1 MGKRFLHNRAAV
13 ITVAVVLLI
22 ALMGLLAPVLAPH
35 DPYATDILNKF
46 APYSLE
52 YPLGTDH
59 LGRCVLSRLIYGI
72 RPTLGLAL
80 LTMLGT
86 IALGAALG
94 IMAGYF
100 RGVVEEV
107 IMRVVDVMLSF
118 PSQIMVFAVVG
129 LLGINV
135 QNVIIA
141 NVFIKWAWY
150 ARMIRTGVMQYRE
163 RNFIQFSRCVGMP
176 ERFILFRHLLP
187 SITSDL
193 AVLAS
198 LDVGWAIINIST
210 LSFLGLGVQA
220 PTPEWGAMLNEAKE
234 VLTSNPTQMIAPGI
248 AIVALVC
255 CFNLM
260 GEALLEKSGEELRRL
275 RGGRVGIVLQ
285 NPMTCFDPLYRVGDQ
300 IAESFAAHNSW
311 SGEEIRRRSLELLE
325 KMRIRSP
332 EEVLEKYPHQLSGGM
347 LQRIMIGI
355 ATAMEPALLIAD
367 EPTTAIDA
375 ITQYEILNEFLRV
388 KQENQT
394 AMVFISHDL
403 NAISRVADRIVVLNQ
418 GRVVDEGDFQHIL
431 HHAQDLYTRL
441 LVEKRADVM
450 RRYRQVLV
458 GKERD
463 YA

>member
-13 ITVAVVLLI
+13 VTVAFVLLI
-22 ALMGLLAPVLAPH
+22 ALIGILAPLLAPH
-35 DPYATDILNKF
+35 DPYVTDILDKF

-86 IALGAALG
+86 IALGALLG
-94 IMAGYF
+94 VMAGYF
-100 RGVVEEV
+100 RGVVEEI

-150 ARMIRTGVMQYRE
+150 ARMIRTGVMQYRD
-163 RNFIQFSRCVGMP
+163 RNFVQFSRCVGMP

-220 PTPEWGAMLNEAKE
+220 PTPEWGAMLNEAKD

-248 AIVALVC
+248 AIVVLVC

-260 GEALLEKSGEELRRL
+260 GDALRDVLDPSSG
-275 RGGRVGIVLQ
+275 I
-285 NPMTCFDPLYRVGDQ
+285 T
-300 IAESFAAHNSW
+300 
-311 SGEEIRRRSLELLE
+311 
-325 KMRIRSP
+325 RSP
-332 EEVLEKYPHQLSGGM
+332 CPALRTSASGGGVGEGSF
-347 LQRIMIGI
+347 LLGI
-355 ATAMEPALLIAD
+355 SWRVSWNPWGVRKWKIHVYESGDGPFGSWIPRAWKRQIPGRRTA
-367 EPTTAIDA
+367 
-375 ITQYEILNEFLRV
+375 
-388 KQENQT
+388 
-394 AMVFISHDL
+394 
-403 NAISRVADRIVVLNQ
+403 
-418 GRVVDEGDFQHIL
+418 G
-431 HHAQDLYTRL
+431 
-441 LVEKRADVM
+441 EK
-450 RRYRQVLV
+450 
-458 GKERD
+458 
-463 YA
+463 

>member
-13 ITVAVVLLI
+13 VTVAFVLLI
-22 ALMGLLAPVLAPH
+22 ALIGILAPLLAPH
-35 DPYATDILNKF
+35 DPYVTDILDKF

-86 IALGAALG
+86 IALGALLG
-94 IMAGYF
+94 VMAGYF
-100 RGVVEEV
+100 RGVVEEI

-150 ARMIRTGVMQYRE
+150 ARMIRTGVMQYRD
-163 RNFIQFSRCVGMP
+163 RNFVQFSRCVGMP

-187 SITSDL
+187 
-193 AVLAS
+193 
-198 LDVGWAIINIST
+198 AIINIST

-220 PTPEWGAMLNEAKE
+220 PTPEWGAMLNEAKD

-248 AIVALVC
+248 AIVVLVC

-260 GEALLEKSGEELRRL
+260 GDALRD
-275 RGGRVGIVLQ
+275 VL
-285 NPMTCFDPLYRVGDQ
+285 DPK
-300 IAESFAAHNSW
+300 E
-311 SGEEIRRRSLELLE
+311 
-325 KMRIRSP
+325 
-332 EEVLEKYPHQLSGGM
+332 
-347 LQRIMIGI
+347 
-355 ATAMEPALLIAD
+355 
-367 EPTTAIDA
+367 
-375 ITQYEILNEFLRV
+375 
-388 KQENQT
+388 
-394 AMVFISHDL
+394 
-403 NAISRVADRIVVLNQ
+403 
-418 GRVVDEGDFQHIL
+418 
-431 HHAQDLYTRL
+431 
-441 LVEKRADVM
+441 VEK
-450 RRYRQVLV
+450 
-458 GKERD
+458 
-463 YA
+463 

>member
-1 MGKRFLHNRAAV
+1 MGKRFLHNRTAV
-13 ITVAVVLLI
+13 VTVAIVLLI
-22 ALMGLLAPVLAPH
+22 GLIGILAPILAPH
-35 DPYATDILNKF
+35 DPYANDILNKF
-46 APYSLE
+46 APYSTE

-86 IALGAALG
+86 IALGAVLG

-260 GEALLEKSGEELRRL
+260 GDALRD
-275 RGGRVGIVLQ
+275 VL
-285 NPMTCFDPLYRVGDQ
+285 DP
-300 IAESFAAHNSW
+300 
-311 SGEEIRRRSLELLE
+311 
-325 KMRIRSP
+325 K
-332 EEVLEKYPHQLSGGM
+332 EV
-347 LQRIMIGI
+347 
-355 ATAMEPALLIAD
+355 
-367 EPTTAIDA
+367 
-375 ITQYEILNEFLRV
+375 
-388 KQENQT
+388 
-394 AMVFISHDL
+394 
-403 NAISRVADRIVVLNQ
+403 DR
-418 GRVVDEGDFQHIL
+418 
-431 HHAQDLYTRL
+431 
-441 LVEKRADVM
+441 
-450 RRYRQVLV
+450 
-458 GKERD
+458 
-463 YA
+463 